1 MAKFERRRNERY
13 PIGPGFTAQL
23 VGVDIPVTL
32 VNIGVGGFALASDRL
47 MPSATRVEA
56 RFADTGQAWSVS
68 LNARIAYSVSQPC
81 SEGEYRGKYITGF
94 AFVDADVPSV
104 KRRIQ
109 DFITRVMLDVVSA

>member
-1 MAKFERRRNERY
+1 MARFERRRNERY

-23 VGVDIPVTL
+23 VGIEMPVTL

-47 MPSATRVEA
+47 MPSATRVEV
-56 RFADTGQAWSVS
+56 RFADLAQSWGTS
-68 LNARIAYSVSQPC
+68 LNARIAYGVSQPC
-81 SEGEYRGKYITGF
+81 TEGEYRGKYITGF

-109 DFITRVMLDVVSA
+109 EFISKVMLEPVAG